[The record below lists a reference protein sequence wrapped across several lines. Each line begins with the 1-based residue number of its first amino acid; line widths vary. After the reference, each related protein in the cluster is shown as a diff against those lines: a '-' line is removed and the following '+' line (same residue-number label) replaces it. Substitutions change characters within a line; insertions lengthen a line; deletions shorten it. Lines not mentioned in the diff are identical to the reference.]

1 MNSETDLIQLL
12 NGLGIMGTSERRNR
26 EKLKR
31 RQEIA
36 DAAKKVFARKGFK
49 GATMEDIAREAE
61 LSPGTLYLYVKSK
74 DELFASLNLQFI
86 DFIKAKMDRLL
97 ANSDLKPAE
106 KVSEMKTIFLELYEF
121 DPFTFNFLIHLQT
134 GGDLENFSPEFLSEI
149 KERSGRG
156 VRSIAAI
163 FEEGIRKGAFSGEAS
178 PIALAD
184 IVWAGFLGLVV
195 WENAKEI
202 LDPQKNFLNQT
213 WELFIDLLGRSISKD
228 VTKTEQSR

>member
-1 MNSETDLIQLL
+1 
-12 NGLGIMGTSERRNR
+12 
-26 EKLKR
+26 
-31 RQEIA
+31 
-36 DAAKKVFARKGFK
+36 
-49 GATMEDIAREAE
+49 MEEIAREAE

-74 DELFASLNLQFI
+74 DELFASLNLNFI

-106 KVSEMKTIFLELYEF
+106 KVAEMKTIFLELYEF

-134 GGDLENFSPEFLSEI
+134 SDDFKNLSPEFLSEI
-149 KERSGRG
+149 KERSERG

-163 FEEGIRKGAFSGEAS
+163 FEEGIRKGAFSGEAP

-195 WENAKEI
+195 WENSKEI
-202 LDPQKNFLNQT
+202 LDPDKQYLKQT
-213 WELFIDLLGRSISKD
+213 WGLFMDLLSRSLSQD
-228 VTKTEQSR
+228 RTETERNL